1 MTTVYLN
8 GRYVPEAEA
17 LIPANDR
24 GFIFGDGIYEV
35 VRAIAGR
42 LFEWEGHAERLAN
55 GLAGLRIE
63 AGALASSTTLRTV

>member
-42 LFEWEGHAERLAN
+42 LFE
-55 GLAGLRIE
+55 
-63 AGALASSTTLRTV
+63 